1 MKNIIVALS
10 GASGIGY
17 GIRLIDSLLD
27 LGYKIHL
34 IISVG
39 AEIVARVEE
48 GIEIN
53 KYKENSNVKVFSEGN
68 IAASVASGSYLT
80 NGMIICPCSVKTL
93 GLVANGLELNLIARA
108 ASVCLKERRKLVL
121 VLRETPFSLPII
133 ENMKKAHLSGAT
145 ILPAM
150 PGFYNKPKTILDLQ
164 NFIVGKILDQFEI
177 DHSIYERWGNMKSN
191 NLEKT

>member
-1 MKNIIVALS
+1 MIMKKIIVAIS

-17 GIRLIDSLLD
+17 GIRLIDTLID
-27 LGYKIHL
+27 LKYKIHL
-34 IISVG
+34 IVSNG
-39 AEIVARVEE
+39 AEIVAKVEE
-48 GIEIN
+48 GIELN
-53 KYKENSNVKVFSEGN
+53 KYKENSNIQIFSEGN

-108 ASVCLKERRKLVL
+108 ASVCLKEKRKLVL
-121 VLRETPFSLPII
+121 VLRETPLSLPVI

-150 PGFYNKPKTILDLQ
+150 PGFYNKPKTILDIQ
-164 NFIVGKILDQFEI
+164 NFLVGKILDQLDIEHNVF
-177 DHSIYERWGNMKSN
+177 ERWGS
-191 NLEKT
+191 

>member
-1 MKNIIVALS
+1 MKKIIVALS

-27 LGYKIHL
+27 LDYKIHL
-34 IISVG
+34 IISTG

-53 KYKENSNVKVFSEGN
+53 KYSENPNIKIFSEDN

-93 GLVANGLELNLIARA
+93 SLVANGLEINLIARA
-108 ASVCLKERRKLVL
+108 ASVCLKERRRLVL

-164 NFIVGKILDQFEI
+164 NFLVGKILDQFDI
-177 DHSIYERWGNMKSN
+177 DHSVYERWGSGKSN
-191 NLEKT
+191 NFEKT